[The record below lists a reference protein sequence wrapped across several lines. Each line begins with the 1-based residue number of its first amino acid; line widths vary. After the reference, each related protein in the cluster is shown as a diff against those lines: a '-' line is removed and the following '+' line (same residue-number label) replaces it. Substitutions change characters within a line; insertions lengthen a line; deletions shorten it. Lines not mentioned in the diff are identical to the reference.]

1 LYISSTGTAL
11 RKCLYIM
18 LVLLLSVIIAGCSL
32 NRDTDSNNDN
42 PNKDPEQKN
51 NGVQEQADINLN
63 VYFVKFTPDDAYLVR
78 EERVVPQT
86 DQVAQAAV
94 ETLINDE
101 KSIFPPGTKV
111 IDISIEKGLATVNFS
126 KEVLYNSNVG
136 SNGEALGIQ
145 SLVNTLTEFPNIEKV
160 SFNVE
165 GSAEG
170 PARDW
175 WGHIGLYDQPF
186 TRDLSRVN
194 EPAIWV
200 THPSE
205 SQVVGIPLLI
215 KGSARVY
222 EGTVQIRL
230 SDNSGKVLAESTATA
245 SEGAPGR
252 GDFETSLKFN
262 LPAEG
267 KGTLEVYWVSP
278 KDGSEQDKVT
288 VPVQWP

>member
-1 LYISSTGTAL
+1 MYISSAGTVL
-11 RKCLYIM
+11 RKRLFLM
-18 LVLLLSVIIAGCSL
+18 LVLVVSIIVAGCSL
-32 NRDTDSNNDN
+32 SRDTGSNNDS
-42 PNKDPEQKN
+42 NKDSEKKN
-51 NGVQEQADINLN
+51 NGVQEQADISLN
-63 VYFVKFTPDDAYLVR
+63 VYFVKFTADDAYLVR

-101 KSIFPPGTKV
+101 KSIFPSDTKV
-111 IDISIEKGLATVNFS
+111 LDITIEKGLATVDFS
-126 KEVLYNSNVG
+126 KEVLHNSNVG
-136 SNGEALGIQ
+136 STGEALGIQ
-145 SLVNTLTEFPNIEKV
+145 SVVNTLTEFPNIEKV
-160 SFNVE
+160 AFHVE
-165 GSAEG
+165 GSSEG
-170 PARDW
+170 PAKDW

-186 TRDLSRVN
+186 TRDLAKVY

-205 SQVVGIPLLI
+205 NQVVGIPLLI
-215 KGSARVY
+215 KGSARVF

-230 SDNSGKVLAESTATA
+230 SDNSGTVLAESFATA

-262 LPAEG
+262 LPSEG
-267 KGTLEVYWVSP
+267 KGTLEVYWESP

>member
-1 LYISSTGTAL
+1 MYISSAGTAL
-11 RKCLYIM
+11 RKCLFLM
-18 LVLLLSVIIAGCSL
+18 LVLLVSVIVAGCSL
-32 NRDTDSNNDN
+32 SRDTDSNND
-42 PNKDPEQKN
+42 PNNDSEKKN
-51 NGVQEQADINLN
+51 NGVQEQADISLN
-63 VYFVKFTPDDAYLVR
+63 VYFVKFTADDAYLVR

-86 DQVAQAAV
+86 KQVAQAAV
-94 ETLINDE
+94 EILINDE
-101 KSIFPPGTKV
+101 KSIFPSDTKV
-111 IDISIEKGLATVNFS
+111 LDITIEKGLATVDFS
-126 KEVLYNSNVG
+126 KEVLHNSNVG
-136 SNGEALGIQ
+136 STGEALGIQ
-145 SLVNTLTEFPNIEKV
+145 SVVNTLTEFPNIEKV
-160 SFNVE
+160 AFQVE

-170 PARDW
+170 PVRDW

-186 TRDLSRVN
+186 TRDLSRVY

-230 SDNSGKVLAESTATA
+230 SDNSGTVLAESTATA
-245 SEGAPGR
+245 SEGPPGR

-262 LPAEG
+262 PPSEG

>member
-1 LYISSTGTAL
+1 
-11 RKCLYIM
+11 M
-18 LVLLLSVIIAGCSL
+18 
-32 NRDTDSNNDN
+32 
-42 PNKDPEQKN
+42 
-51 NGVQEQADINLN
+51 
-63 VYFVKFTPDDAYLVR
+63 
-78 EERVVPQT
+78 VPQT